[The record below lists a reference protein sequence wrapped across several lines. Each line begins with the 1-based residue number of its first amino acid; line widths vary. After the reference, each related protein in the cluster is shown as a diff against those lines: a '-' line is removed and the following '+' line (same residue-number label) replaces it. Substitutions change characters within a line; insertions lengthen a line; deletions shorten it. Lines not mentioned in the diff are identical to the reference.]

1 MLTTCQ
7 MLRQIAGF
15 WYRATISFQTE
26 VSAWILPWL
35 ELGLLL
41 FIIHV
46 LLTPATINFID
57 REIRDIEDVSFQTVF
72 LFFITSK

>member
-1 MLTTCQ
+1 
-7 MLRQIAGF
+7 
-15 WYRATISFQTE
+15 